1 MSTVTARKL
10 TCEDLWVIPDDGKRY
25 ELIDG
30 EVHVSPSPTTKHQQ
44 VLANIFAGL
53 HAHITSHNLG
63 KIYFAPLD
71 VVFDEHNVVQPDLL
85 YISKER
91 RSVIT
96 PRFIHG
102 APDLVV
108 EAISESRAAYDRDI
122 KSRLYARNGVKEVW
136 YPDPRN
142 DTMEV
147 LNLTAE
153 GQYAVTQRLSG
164 DEAVRSSVL
173 PDLELNL
180 REIFS

>member
-10 TCEDLWVIPDDGKRY
+10 TCEDLWAIPDDGKRY

-30 EVHVSPSPTTKHQQ
+30 EVYVSPSPTTKHQK
-44 VLANIFAGL
+44 VVGNL
-53 HAHITSHNLG
+53 HFLLRAHIESRGLG
-63 KIYFAPLD
+63 EIYLAPLD

-91 RSVIT
+91 RSIIT
-96 PRFIHG
+96 PVFIHG
-102 APDLVV
+102 APDLLIEVL
-108 EAISESRAAYDRDI
+108 SPSKAAYDRET
-122 KSRLYARNGVKEVW
+122 KSRLYAREGVKEVW
-136 YPDPRN
+136 FPDPRN

-147 LNLTAE
+147 LNLTPE

-180 REIFS
+180 KEIFS

>member
-10 TCEDLWVIPDDGKRY
+10 TYEDLWAIPQDGKRY
-25 ELIDG
+25 ELVDG
-30 EVHVSPSPTTKHQQ
+30 EVYVSPSPTTKHQK
-44 VLANIFAGL
+44 VLANIFSLL
-53 HAHITSHNLG
+53 HTHITTRNLG
-63 KIYFAPLD
+63 EIYFAPLD

-85 YISKER
+85 YVSKER
-91 RSVIT
+91 HSIIT
-96 PRFIHG
+96 PVFIHG

-108 EAISESRAAYDRDI
+108 EALSQSNAAYDRET
-122 KSRLYARNGVKEVW
+122 KSRLYAREGVKEVW
-136 YPDPRN
+136 FPDPRN

-147 LNLTAE
+147 LNLTPE

-180 REIFS
+180 KEIFS